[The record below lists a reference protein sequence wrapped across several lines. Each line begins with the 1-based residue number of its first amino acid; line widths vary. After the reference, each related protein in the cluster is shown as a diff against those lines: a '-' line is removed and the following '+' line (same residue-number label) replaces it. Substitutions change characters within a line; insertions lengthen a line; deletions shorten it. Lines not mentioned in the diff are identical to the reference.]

1 MQDYGANWS
10 DYRRRQWLA
19 ILVPV
24 FLAPVALAIGST
36 TSDEALSVVSAVAWG
51 GGSFAAWSWFMLFR
65 CPYCGKRF
73 HITKVL
79 SLSLG
84 KKCPHCGL
92 ARYASA

>member
-1 MQDYGANWS
+1 MRDYAKSWS

-19 ILVPV
+19 VLAPV
-24 FLAPVALAIGST
+24 VLAPVAAAIGATASH
-36 TSDEALSVVSAVAWG
+36 DALSLAPAVAWLICT
-51 GGSFAAWSWFMLFR
+51 FVVWSWFIWFR
-65 CPYCGKRF
+65 CPHCGKRF
-73 HITKVL
+73 HITPVL